1 MSSWD
6 SLAGR
11 AGAQNDWKAVPS
23 SLTRSFADG
32 EETAFCIVGNLLSIG
47 LAPSAD
53 LCAPTLFGNS
63 ILVNAI
69 LNATLGSESA
79 NSFGEKADVSQDCF
93 SFLRFSW
100 YF

>member
-1 MSSWD
+1 VRAKR
-6 SLAGR
+6 LEGR
-11 AGAQNDWKAVPS
+11 SS

-53 LCAPTLFGNS
+53 QCATTLFRNS

-69 LNATLGSESA
+69 LNAMLSSESA

-93 SFLRFSW
+93 SFLGFSW